1 MIIKDREAFFAN
13 PKEALLE
20 ISNMLSC
27 GGKFYP
33 TDLYTSSI
41 INRAMAI
48 NDAYFRL
55 TKLNNY
61 VAAAPYVR
69 MQMDNCISCY
79 AGLIID
85 EKHMLKFINHF
96 IAGKDLYKFK
106 DANKNSMYEKYVV
119 QELNKRYPMFKKG
132 YEYYNDM
139 IHLSNQHFQS
149 AHSMKNGRMQIAFEQ
164 GSYYTEEE
172 ISCHNNNI
180 CVVNKQL
187 ADMLIKLWLPY
198 KEEKLEQLEKKQQE
212 ENIPMNQIIREL
224 IKDYPEI
231 VNLLSKPKNTD

>member
-1 MIIKDREAFFAN
+1 MKIKDRKAFFAD
-13 PKEALLE
+13 PEGALLE
-20 ISNMLSC
+20 IADMLSC

-33 TDLYTSSI
+33 TDLYTNAI

-69 MQMDNCISCY
+69 MQMDNCINCY

-85 EKHMLKFINHF
+85 EKNMMKFINHF

-106 DANKNSMYEKYVV
+106 DDRKNPMYEKYVV

-132 YEYYNDM
+132 YEFYNDLV
-139 IHLSNQHFQS
+139 HLSNQHFKA
-149 AHSMKNGRMQIAFEQ
+149 AHSMKEGKLQIGFEH
-164 GSYYTEEE
+164 GCHYTEDE

-187 ADMLIKLWLPY
+187 ADMLVKLWLPY
-198 KEEKLEQLEKKQQE
+198 KKDRLEELERQQQE
-212 ENIPMNQIIREL
+212 ENIPMNQVIRNL

-231 VNLLSKPKNTD
+231 LDLLTRKGTA